1 MTAQGF
7 YFFFVWLFLGEWVDG
22 EAVMEGEKGKVK
34 KKRRRLK

>member
-7 YFFFVWLFLGEWVDG
+7 FFLCGCSWEWVDG

-34 KKRRRLK
+34 KKKRGDG